1 MRLHKSKIKNEN
13 DIKKNM
19 YGNIYIYMVKS
30 RRSSTRK
37 MRRRS
42 KRKMRRRSI
51 RKQSGAGW
59 DDLVRLGEAAMDA
72 ANKIDDY
79 ATGEYDGAIQIEATT
94 EYIKN
99 SKALLQ
105 PAKEFKAAA
114 ETIQKAIEARK
125 QAAIK
130 TPR

>member
-1 MRLHKSKIKNEN
+1 
-13 DIKKNM
+13 
-19 YGNIYIYMVKS
+19 MVKS

-42 KRKMRRRSI
+42 TRKMRRRSI
-51 RKQSGAGW
+51 RKQSGGGW